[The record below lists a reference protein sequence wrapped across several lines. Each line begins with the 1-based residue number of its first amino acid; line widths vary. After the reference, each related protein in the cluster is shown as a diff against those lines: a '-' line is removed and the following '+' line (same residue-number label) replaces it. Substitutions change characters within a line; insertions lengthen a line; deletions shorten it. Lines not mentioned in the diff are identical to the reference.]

1 MSTLDPRAPLLPHL
15 SQYQLDFV
23 IPRIGIDLPL
33 GIDPFLLF
41 KSRDSEYRRLHTLL
55 IATFNAGI
63 AAIREGNTDEA
74 HRLFDFPEVSAIGLG
89 YTQGGK
95 RGSGVGSYLAGLIID
110 TLEASPALQ
119 QRGVRHVEEMQLLS
133 AGIGPDRVSDITAN
147 VLKRFL
153 IEYTQRQC
161 RIWNV
166 ETAKHVPVSH
176 IFNHLSKEWE
186 DAFEDLPISPINGA
200 PILFV
205 PRRIVRVLP
214 WINYDDFVRSEFN
227 AYLKARR
234 DQIKKSSTQA
244 KTDVVTVT
252 RRDISL
258 VDRYVK
264 AREAQGGDAR
274 PTLDYIDED
283 LCRESERLKEQL
295 AAIAIGR
302 SEAERYQHLVLE
314 IMNFLFSPELI
325 DGQPEIRTIDGT
337 ERRDIIFTNDSDESF
352 WEYVRNEYGII
363 LMFETKNTEE
373 LDTDAINQTATYL
386 GVRIGGLGV
395 IVTRRPPK
403 DSIIKKIM
411 TVFNDGRKVI
421 LTLCD
426 DQLRELLDL
435 RCQGGSPTRWMQ
447 KHYRNFRVSLQ

>member
-1 MSTLDPRAPLLPHL
+1 LLPHL

-55 IATFNAGI
+55 IATFNAGV

-166 ETAKHVPVSH
+166 EMANNVPVSH

-258 VDRYVK
+258 VERYVK

-295 AAIAIGR
+295 AAITIGR
-302 SEAERYQHLVLE
+302 SEAELYQHLVLE

-325 DGQPEIRTIDGT
+325 DGQPEVKTIDGT

-403 DSIIKKIM
+403 DSIVKKIM

-426 DQLRELLDL
+426 DQLRDLLDL